1 MAELD
6 VKLEDSQPRQRS
18 TNFSMDED
26 RVLQEAFAKNHD
38 YLTAAQSNE
47 VTNKGKAKLWNEI
60 AVAVSSVGL
69 SQ

>member
-6 VKLEDSQPRQRS
+6 VKMEDSQPRQRS

-38 YLTAAQSNE
+38 YLTAAQVERKVSPFW
-47 VTNKGKAKLWNEI
+47 KLDN
-60 AVAVSSVGL
+60 
-69 SQ
+69 